1 MSCDPMPATFSW
13 RRLTCL
19 SVIVTRNDADVLAGG
34 LRVRPGE
41 EKWSNLA
48 GGCVAAEEGALV
60 VGGGQAR
67 HEGRRRPMQAAA
79 VAHAAH
85 ARRHEAR
92 GVAERG
98 VVQLAA
104 VGRRANIPLSH
115 SANRS
120 DNAPQSES
128 SFASGQADHV
138 HHDAAVAQ
146 LGQAR
151 LGDGPVHV
159 QRHGIT
165 GRPGLRV

>member
-1 MSCDPMPATFSW
+1 MPTATFLW
-13 RRLTCL
+13 RCLTCL

-79 VAHAAH
+79 VTHAAH

-92 GVAERG
+92 GGAERG

-104 VGRRANIPLSH
+104 VGRRANIPLPH
-115 SANRS
+115 STNRS
-120 DNAPQSES
+120 DNAPQSENS
-128 SFASGQADHV
+128 LASGRADHV